1 MEVSISKDGKIGIIQ
16 SVILVLFGV
25 FVTTFVFAL
34 IIRLIGQETYS
45 LWIALIVNALLSGF
59 GIYYFKSKSFRI
71 ISYSM
76 LGTLIVGTIIFIV
89 AIQMAS
95 GMLEGI

>member
-1 MEVSISKDGKIGIIQ
+1 MSKDGKIGVIQ
-16 SVILVLFGV
+16 GLILILFGV
-25 FVTTFVFAL
+25 FVATFIFAL
-34 IIRLIGQETYS
+34 VVRLIGQETYS
-45 LWIALIVNALLSGF
+45 LWIALIVNTLLSGF

-89 AIQMAS
+89 AIQIAS